1 MPVTLNQPRVM
12 GTEPGWWLSTHT
24 RQAMA
29 SPIRIRYSIVA
40 MLTWT
45 RAVILMPMIAI
56 TSMMRPIATPMPTT
70 AHLFVELEPKTA
82 KGS

>member
-1 MPVTLNQPRVM
+1 M

-24 RQAMA
+24 RPVMA

-56 TSMMRPIATPMPTT
+56 TSMTYYRRYALAMMSIGIAVRSRIGPP
-70 AHLFVELEPKTA
+70 P
-82 KGS
+82 